1 MSIVQRL
8 EQVSN
13 DEDAKDLP
21 NNAWAAKHLITF
33 ARGGHRHQVQID
45 MSIAALGLGALRSH
59 EPRFQVSRRRLRA
72 GAACGLL
79 QPQR

>member
-21 NNAWAAKHLITF
+21 NKAWAAKHLITF
-33 ARGGHRHQVQID
+33 AHGGHRHQVQID
-45 MSIAALGLGALRSH
+45 MSIAALGLGAGDVQALIELRS
-59 EPRFQVSRRRLRA
+59 SRLRR
-72 GAACGLL
+72 AAA
-79 QPQR
+79 